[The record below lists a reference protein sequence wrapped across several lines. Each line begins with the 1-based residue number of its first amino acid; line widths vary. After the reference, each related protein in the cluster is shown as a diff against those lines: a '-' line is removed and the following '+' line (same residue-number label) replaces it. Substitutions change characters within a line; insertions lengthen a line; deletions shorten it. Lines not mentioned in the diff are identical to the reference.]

1 MSRCVN
7 FLLCY
12 VHSGWWF
19 DGEVATVIL
28 NPLDAIVARETAADS
43 LRDAQ
48 RLYPNSGICCANY
61 FDLHYLFPFLVQPL
75 NTLGKS
81 K

>member
-1 MSRCVN
+1 MSRCVK
-7 FLLCY
+7 FLLCF

-48 RLYPNSGICCANY
+48 RLYPNSGICSAY
-61 FDLHYLFPFLVQPL
+61 HFDLHLFLSFPGTTAQYAWQ
-75 NTLGKS
+75 K
-81 K
+81 

>member
-1 MSRCVN
+1 MSRCVK

-48 RLYPNSGICCANY
+48 RLYPNSGICCAY
-61 FDLHYLFPFLVQPL
+61 HFDLHYLFPFLVQPL